1 MCVRV
6 RVLRVSCFAN
16 QPESIVQLSFVSFF
30 VRLLSMSLISKALC
44 VCHSSP
50 ETQPELNGEPTTGG
64 ILLLTTTAGKNTKK
78 KSGK

>member
-1 MCVRV
+1 
-6 RVLRVSCFAN
+6 
-16 QPESIVQLSFVSFF
+16 
-30 VRLLSMSLISKALC
+30 MSLISKALC

-78 KSGK
+78 NQGNK